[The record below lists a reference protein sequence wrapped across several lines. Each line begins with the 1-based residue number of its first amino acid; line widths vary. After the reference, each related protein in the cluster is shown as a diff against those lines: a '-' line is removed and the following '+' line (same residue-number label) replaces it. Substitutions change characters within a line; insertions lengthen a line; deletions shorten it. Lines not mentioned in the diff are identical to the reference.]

1 MSKDCSSTVAG
12 LEIKNRL
19 MADDIKLVCA
29 FLALNAG
36 VITVVVAGYFKGDMH
51 IGVLVSHLLG

>member
-1 MSKDCSSTVAG
+1 MKDEV
-12 LEIKNRL
+12 
-19 MADDIKLVCA
+19 KLVCA

-36 VITVVVAGYFKGDMH
+36 VITVVVAGYLKSDMH